1 MSIPADQST
10 DCEGSLWDMGGC
22 DSFFEIPNDS
32 SSILESAVKSSNEPL
47 ELHESS
53 CSDSIIISKDN
64 SFCLDDAV
72 CINNVVENILDISTS
87 ICATEQINSPV
98 MKFADLSDQK
108 RLSKS
113 KSKDKDFVHRSGGR
127 VTGDNRNY
135 ETDSGNVN
143 LRQRISRS
151 CIGKKFKYV
160 PGVTEEAAKLYSM
173 RSTSKSWP
181 ELEEEG
187 KSSYSDPAVLFA
199 FILLALLLLFSYI
212 IQYYPIQFDVLQD
225 GF

>member
-1 MSIPADQST
+1 
-10 DCEGSLWDMGGC
+10 MGGC
-22 DSFFEIPNDS
+22 DSFFELPNDS
-32 SSILESAVKSSNEPL
+32 INILEIAVNSSDQLL

-53 CSDSIIISKDN
+53 SSNSIIISKDN

-87 ICATEQINSPV
+87 ICATEQINSPGI
-98 MKFADLSDQK
+98 KSADLSDQRK
-108 RLSKS
+108 LCKS
-113 KSKDKDFVHRSGGR
+113 KSKDKDSVHRSGGR
-127 VTGDNRNY
+127 VPGELNQAVKNRNY
-135 ETDSGNVN
+135 ETDSGCINF
-143 LRQRISRS
+143 RQLSSRS

-187 KSSYSDPAVLFA
+187 NCSDSDPAVLFA
-199 FILLALLLLFSYI
+199 FFLITLLLLF
-212 IQYYPIQFDVLQD
+212 LLT
-225 GF
+225 

>member
-1 MSIPADQST
+1 MSIPADLSSE
-10 DCEGSLWDMGGC
+10 CGGSLWDMGGC

-32 SSILESAVKSSNEPL
+32 INIPEIAVKSSNQPL

-53 CSDSIIISKDN
+53 SSNSVIISKDN
-64 SFCLDDAV
+64 SLCLDDAV

-98 MKFADLSDQK
+98 IKSADLSDQK

-113 KSKDKDFVHRSGGR
+113 KSKDRDSVHRSRGR
-127 VTGDNRNY
+127 VTGEPNQAVNNKNY
-135 ETDSGNVN
+135 ETDSGYVN
-143 LRQRISRS
+143 FRQLSSRS

-187 KSSYSDPAVLFA
+187 KCSCFYSCSD
-199 FILLALLLLFSYI
+199 S
-212 IQYYPIQFDVLQD
+212 DSD
-225 GF
+225 SDSDSGS